1 MYLKGIFEISG
12 ERKTFNQL
20 AQFEKD
26 PIRSEITDTQKFID
40 LALDPT
46 KNKVAEK
53 ILGLDSKH
61 NTFIQNIAKWINYA
75 GGNPKG
81 FQPRADTKEM
91 TIDNVFSR
99 TFNLARGMVSP
110 LYVGT
115 EVAVRMLLER
125 NQSLLSVAL
134 KDKQAAK
141 IMAEIIRNPEKIVDR
156 DIKTLGDR
164 VKIYV
169 LEEAITNNNGKLPTL
184 AEFIG
189 EDERMNMG
197 IESEKFTAGE
207 VQ

>member
-1 MYLKGIFEISG
+1 
-12 ERKTFNQL
+12 
-20 AQFEKD
+20 
-26 PIRSEITDTQKFID
+26 
-40 LALDPT
+40 
-46 KNKVAEK
+46 
-53 ILGLDSKH
+53 
-61 NTFIQNIAKWINYA
+61 
-75 GGNPKG
+75 
-81 FQPRADTKEM
+81 
-91 TIDNVFSR
+91 
-99 TFNLARGMVSP
+99 MVSP

-197 IESEKFTAGE
+197 IESEKFTAEE